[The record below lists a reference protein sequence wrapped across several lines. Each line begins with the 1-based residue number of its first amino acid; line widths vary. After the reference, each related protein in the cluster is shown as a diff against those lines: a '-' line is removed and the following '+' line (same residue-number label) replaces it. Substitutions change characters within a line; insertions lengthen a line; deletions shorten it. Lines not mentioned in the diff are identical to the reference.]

1 MYKHIERIKTGYIVA
16 RSFVIQHRRHLPV
29 VALITGFL
37 LDSLTLNRLDQVFDN
52 LVITFY
58 LVVAGGVIAFL
69 NYKEERMVTPS
80 LWWTVILQFS
90 FGNLASALFVI
101 FGKSGTLVG
110 SWPFLLV
117 FLLLLLGNEFLR
129 GHYTRLRLNIA
140 LFYLFLLSYLVLVI
154 PVLARAIGPEI
165 FIVSGLCSLMVMGVW
180 FGIFYMVA
188 PLRIAEDRKQLLTV
202 VALVFV
208 GFNIFY
214 FLHLVP
220 PAPLVLKDIGI
231 YHSVQRTTEDLYTVS
246 FEGGVWYQP
255 FKRSDNVFHLE
266 TAHSAF
272 CFSSV
277 FAPARISAP
286 IVHRWEYFDT
296 ENKKWIMVAD
306 IAFPITGGR
315 NGGFRGY
322 SELDSLFVGKWRCS
336 VETERG
342 ELIGRRSFTVV
353 DGGGSSM
360 LETAFR

>member
-140 LFYLFLLSYLVLVI
+140 LL
-154 PVLARAIGPEI
+154 
-165 FIVSGLCSLMVMGVW
+165 
-180 FGIFYMVA
+180 
-188 PLRIAEDRKQLLTV
+188 
-202 VALVFV
+202 
-208 GFNIFY
+208 
-214 FLHLVP
+214 
-220 PAPLVLKDIGI
+220 
-231 YHSVQRTTEDLYTVS
+231 
-246 FEGGVWYQP
+246 
-255 FKRSDNVFHLE
+255 
-266 TAHSAF
+266 
-272 CFSSV
+272 
-277 FAPARISAP
+277 
-286 IVHRWEYFDT
+286 
-296 ENKKWIMVAD
+296 
-306 IAFPITGGR
+306 
-315 NGGFRGY
+315 
-322 SELDSLFVGKWRCS
+322 SLFVILFSTCYSCTCTCDWSRDFYCKRSLQSYGYGCMVWYFLYGCAS
-336 VETERG
+336 SYC
-342 ELIGRRSFTVV
+342 RR
-353 DGGGSSM
+353 
-360 LETAFR
+360 

>member
-1 MYKHIERIKTGYIVA
+1 MYHLIRKIKRGHDST
-16 RSFVIQHRRHLPV
+16 RFFVIKYRRHLPIAAL
-29 VALITGFL
+29 VAGFL
-37 LDSLTLNRLDQVFDN
+37 LDSLTLNRLDQIFDN
-52 LVITFY
+52 FVIIFY
-58 LVVAGGVIAFL
+58 LIVSGGVIAVM
-69 NYKEERMVTPS
+69 NYKEEKGAIFS
-80 LWWTVILQFS
+80 LWLVVILQFS

-286 IVHRWEYFDT
+286 IVHRW
-296 ENKKWIMVAD
+296 
-306 IAFPITGGR
+306 G
-315 NGGFRGY
+315 
-322 SELDSLFVGKWRCS
+322 
-336 VETERG
+336 
-342 ELIGRRSFTVV
+342 
-353 DGGGSSM
+353 
-360 LETAFR
+360 